1 MRSLICLTFAFLCTF
16 SSVPDL
22 VGQEEKK
29 KDLSPFDY
37 ISPEV
42 HEDGRVTF
50 RFYAPDAEKVYVQCG
65 DMTLPK
71 GQLAMTKGDNGLWEG
86 TTEPNPSGAYRYV
99 FNVDSGIAI
108 DPDNTQTSQSNLR
121 VYSVV
126 YVPGSPL
133 FDRRDVPHGAV
144 SEIFYHSKALDLD
157 RRMTVYTPPG
167 YPHDQEKYPV
177 LYLLHGNSDSDEG
190 WISVG
195 RANFILDNLIA
206 DGAAKPMIIVMPDGH
221 QGQMSPQSLKGE
233 ERHATVD
240 RFRQELET
248 DIRPYIEANY
258 SVATDPAHRALAGLS
273 MGGAQTLHA
282 GLLNLKD
289 YGYLGVFSSGA
300 IGIVKF
306 LDRPAGHDLFTY
318 HPELLTDPPSSEH
331 LKLFWFGIG
340 KQDFLLSTS
349 DKTVEVLKEAGYPV
363 EYKITEGAHRW
374 VVWRDYL
381 AEFAPR
387 LFQD

>member
-1 MRSLICLTFAFLCTF
+1 MRSLVCLLGLAFSF
-16 SSVPDL
+16 SLAPQL
-22 VGQEEKK
+22 QAQEKK
-29 KDLSPFDY
+29 EPELNQFDY
-37 ISPEV
+37 VSPEV

-50 RFYAPDAEKVYVQCG
+50 RFLAPKAEKVFVQCG
-65 DMTLPK
+65 DMELEK
-71 GQLAMTKGDNGLWEG
+71 GQLPLTKSEKGLWEG
-86 TTEPNPSGAYRYV
+86 TTGKNPSGAYRYN

-108 DPDNTQTSQSNLR
+108 DPDNTSTSQSNLR
-121 VYSVV
+121 VSSVV
-126 YVPGSPL
+126 YIPGSPL

-144 SEIFYHSKALDLD
+144 SEIFYRSKVLDMD

-167 YPHDQEKYPV
+167 YPNGQEKYPV
-177 LYLLHGNSDSDEG
+177 LYLIHGNSDSDEG

-206 DGAAKPMIIVMPDGH
+206 DGKAKPMILVLPDGH
-221 QGQMSPQSLKGE
+221 QGPMSPNSLKGD

-240 RFRQELET
+240 RFRRELET
-248 DIRPYIEANY
+248 DIRPYVEANY
-258 SVATDPAHRALAGLS
+258 KVATDPAHRALAGLS

-289 YGYLGVFSSGA
+289 YSYLGVFSSGA
-300 IGIVKF
+300 IGIVGF
-306 LDRPAGHDLFTY
+306 LDRPAGNDLFTY
-318 HPELLTDPPSSEH
+318 HPELLTNPPNSDH
-331 LKLFWFGIG
+331 VKLFWFGIG

-349 DKTVEVLKEAGYPV
+349 NKTVEKLKEAGYPV

-387 LFQD
+387 LFQN